1 MAVTAPTPP
10 TPPTPP
16 SVPAVTLGG
25 GGSVTES
32 TTPVSGYQSDADRQ
46 VAQARQAVARGD
58 GPLAKTTQEQPAA
71 KQGQQSGSQQDSA
84 KNNGKEG
91 QTVVQ
96 TDQQTAAASQAG
108 GEQTQQQTA
117 ASPSSAA
124 SSARGPVFWGVFL
137 VLVFVVAYAL
147 FRVMMKR
154 KQGKSRLSFQDINE
168 TEGEGAGSEVSSGV
182 NLRGL
187 TPDEA
192 LQQLEEAEAE
202 ELRQARLEAQER
214 LRAAGR
220 LQPPPDPPKAA
231 VPKQAAR
238 QYRDQLTTM
247 LPEQPK
253 KVVRKPV
260 PKKDE
265 EGHFE
270 VRV

>member
-46 VAQARQAVARGD
+46 EAQARQAVARGD

-71 KQGQQSGSQQDSA
+71 KPGKQSGGQQNSGA
-84 KNNGKEG
+84 NNGKDG

-96 TDQQTAAASQAG
+96 TDQQAAAASQG
-108 GEQTQQQTA
+108 SGDQTQQQTA
-117 ASPSSAA
+117 PSPSTP
-124 SSARGPVFWGVFL
+124 SARGPVFWGVFF
-137 VLVFVVAYAL
+137 VLVFVMAYAL
-147 FRVMMKR
+147 FRVLMKR
-154 KQGKSRLSFQDINE
+154 KHGKTGLSFRDINE
-168 TEGEGAGSEVSSGV
+168 TEGEDTDREIRGDV

-192 LQQLEEAEAE
+192 LRQLEEAEAE
-202 ELRQARLEAQER
+202 ELRQARAEARER
-214 LRAAGR
+214 LREAGR
-220 LQPPPDPPKAA
+220 LQPQPDPPKAA